1 MTYRNRSLV
10 RKPLAL
16 LRADEAEQADLDW
29 LVDYLGG
36 GERSA
41 VLREQ
46 LVKLARAKRHEMNS
60 LAPARLDKSVFG
72 SMHAA

>member
-1 MTYRNRSLV
+1 MTLRNRSLV
-10 RKPLAL
+10 RKPLAM
-16 LRADEAEQADLDW
+16 LRANSVEQDDLDW

-41 VLREQ
+41 VLREE

-60 LAPARLDKSVFG
+60 LAPSRLDKSAFG
-72 SMHAA
+72 SMRAA